1 MAEPH
6 SAPDPSRSSAG
17 GSGAGGPHYRR
28 PAPLLFEPTEAA
40 PDDEHFFGLE
50 SLTDPKELL
59 DRATELLHAFRAAAD
74 RAQEYQAAAAAQL
87 ADPKSFDKLP
97 DAAIAD
103 RGGWTEEYARKMI
116 EFGRDLLKD
125 RVPGTQPPP
134 QH

>member
-6 SAPDPSRSSAG
+6 SAPEPSRSSARDG
-17 GSGAGGPHYRR
+17 GGPSYRR
-28 PAPLLFEPTEAA
+28 PAPLLFEPSDAA

-59 DRATELLHAFRAAAD
+59 DRATELVHAFRAAAD
-74 RAQEYQAAAAAQL
+74 RAQEYQASAAAQL
-87 ADPKSFDKLP
+87 ADPQRFDRLP
-97 DAAIAD
+97 EAAIAD

-116 EFGRDLLKD
+116 EFGQDLLQN

-134 QH
+134 QS